1 MKKTLIFLFISIFL
15 TSCGMIP
22 SGYMGHST
30 NTQVVLSE
38 ANYQVVATVTG
49 EASSNVILGFGPS
62 NKKLYARAKSDLY
75 ETLHNRIDLKGK
87 SYALTNITEDT
98 TINYFIAW
106 IVPIY
111 FKKTVIMTADVIVF
125 NK

>member
-15 TSCGMIP
+15 TSCGLIP
-22 SGYMGHST
+22 YGYMGHST

>member
-1 MKKTLIFLFISIFL
+1 
-15 TSCGMIP
+15 MIP